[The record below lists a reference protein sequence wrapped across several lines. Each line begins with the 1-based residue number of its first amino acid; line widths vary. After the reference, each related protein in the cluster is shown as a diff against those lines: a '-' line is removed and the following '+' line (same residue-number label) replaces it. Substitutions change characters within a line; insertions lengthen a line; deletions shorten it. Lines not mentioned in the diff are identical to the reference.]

1 MKQLATRWRLG
12 ALVCALLIGLSVDIG
27 AAASL
32 TLTSQALT
40 PYRTC
45 TLTATPVATPIVADA
60 VVQQATPAGNFGAL
74 TSMNVASGVGVNR
87 RMYLR
92 YDLSQ
97 CIPAIP
103 STAVVRLAS
112 LRLFSTA
119 LPAACRTIDL
129 FRVTAAWGETTITW
143 NNQPFGTTI
152 NNPPTAARSGSFDV
166 GTPAGCQNL
175 TNNAYVSGA
184 TVTADVGAFVA
195 GTSTNFGWML
205 RDDAEN
211 SATTRTWTASTKELG
226 TLAQAP
232 QLIVTYVTLP

>member
-1 MKQLATRWRLG
+1 MKRLAGRWRMG
-12 ALVCALLIGLSVDIG
+12 ALLCALLIGLSVDIG

-45 TLTATPVATPIVADA
+45 TLTATPVTTTIVADA
-60 VVQQATPAGNFGAL
+60 AVQQATPAGNFGAL

-87 RMYLR
+87 RIYVR
-92 YDLSQ
+92 FDLSQ
-97 CIPAIP
+97 CSPAIP
-103 STAVVRLAS
+103 SSAVLRLAT

-119 LPAACRTIDL
+119 LPAVCRTIDL

-143 NNQPFGTTI
+143 NNQPFGTVI
-152 NNPPTAARSGSFDV
+152 NNPPTAGRSGSFDV
-166 GTPAGCQNL
+166 GTPVGCQNA
-175 TNNAYVSGA
+175 TNNTYVSGA
-184 TVTADVGAFVA
+184 TLTGDVAAFVA

-205 RDDAEN
+205 RDDVEN

-226 TLAQAP
+226 ILGQAP